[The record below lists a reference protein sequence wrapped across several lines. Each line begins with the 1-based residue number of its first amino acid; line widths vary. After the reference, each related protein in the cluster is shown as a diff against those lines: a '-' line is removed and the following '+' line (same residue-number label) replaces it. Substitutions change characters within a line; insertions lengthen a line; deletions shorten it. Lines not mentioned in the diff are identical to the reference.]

1 MLTSLYV
8 MAASLSVALV
18 SLLASALVALR
29 FSGNSRFIA
38 LLVAFAA
45 GIFLGNVFFHLLPES
60 IELNHG
66 TKLTFA
72 CTLLGLMCFFLLDY
86 FHHSQ
91 KVCEDHN
98 HQHQLET
105 TNLAPM
111 NLIGDSVHNFVDGVV
126 IAGSFILDPAVGFA
140 VTLAIMAHELP
151 QEMADTGV
159 LLKGGLKPL
168 TAIKANF
175 ASGLTCVLGAGLGL
189 LWQHQLSQSIGLLFG
204 FTAGAF
210 LYIALSD
217 LLPLMR
223 HEKPAHAKGTS
234 LQLLCLLA
242 GLLLMLAINSGH
254 NHSAHDLHMHDRVT
268 EYERLLRQGN

>member
-1 MLTSLYV
+1 MT
-8 MAASLSVALV
+8 ASLWAVPAALAVASI
-18 SLLASALVALR
+18 SLIASSLVA
-29 FSGNSRFIA
+29 FKMSGNTRMIS

-66 TKLTFA
+66 TALTFSCA
-72 CTLLGLMCFFLLDY
+72 LLGLMCFFFLDY
-86 FHHSQ
+86 FHHPQ
-91 KVCEDHN
+91 KVCEHE
-98 HQHQLET
+98 HHEHELET

-111 NLIGDSVHNFVDGVV
+111 NLIGDAVHNFVDGIV
-126 IAGSFILDPAVGFA
+126 IAGSFILDPAVGIA

-159 LLKGGLKPL
+159 LIKGGLKPA

-175 ASGLTCVLGAGLGL
+175 MAGLTCVLGAALGL
-189 LWQHQLSQSIGLLFG
+189 LWQSQLGQSIGLLFG

-223 HEKPAHAKGTS
+223 HEKPSRSSGTS
-234 LQLLCLLA
+234 LQLVCLAA
-242 GLLLMLAINSGH
+242 GLVLMFVINSGH
-254 NHSAHDLHMHDRVT
+254 DHSAHDLHMHEQVS
-268 EYERLLRQGN
+268 EYEQLLQNRN

>member
-1 MLTSLYV
+1 MSALLAIPAALAVASISLI
-8 MAASLSVALV
+8 
-18 SLLASALVALR
+18 ASALVALKM
-29 FSGNSRFIA
+29 GNQLRVIS

-66 TKLTFA
+66 TGLTFA
-72 CTLLGLMCFFLLDY
+72 CTLFGLMCFFLLDY
-86 FHHSQ
+86 FRHSNE
-91 KVCEDHN
+91 VCETHDHD
-98 HQHQLET
+98 HELET

-126 IAGSFILDPAVGFA
+126 IAGSFILDPTVGVT
-140 VTLAIMAHELP
+140 VTLAIIAHELP

-159 LLKGGLKPL
+159 LLKGGLKPA

-175 ASGLTCVLGAGLGL
+175 ASGLTCVLGALLGL
-189 LWQHQLSQSIGLLFG
+189 VWQTQLSQSIGLLFG

-223 HEKPAHAKGTS
+223 HEKPVHAKGAS
-234 LQLLCLLA
+234 LQLVCLTA
-242 GLLLMLAINSGH
+242 GLLLMYGINAGH
-254 NHSAHDLHMHDRVT
+254 DHSAHDLHLHDRVA
-268 EYERLLRQGN
+268 EFEQLLERAAN